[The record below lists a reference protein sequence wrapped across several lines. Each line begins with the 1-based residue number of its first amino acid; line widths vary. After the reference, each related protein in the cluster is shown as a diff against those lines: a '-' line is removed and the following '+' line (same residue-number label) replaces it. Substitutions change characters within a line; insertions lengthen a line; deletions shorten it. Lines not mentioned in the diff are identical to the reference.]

1 MRTLGN
7 VLTLGIAAA
16 MPGLSA
22 AACGY
27 TENHAIERTFAAAVE
42 RSGGVT
48 VELRDAQSAAFHA
61 WQLELDRLYRELM
74 ARMKRDEDRA
84 ALRKAQRAWLAFDE
98 AETQWDW
105 SAAMHGEEGTA
116 GPLNVA
122 GASLVRLQ
130 QRVCDLQG
138 ALEWLALSPGMSTG
152 DE

>member
-1 MRTLGN
+1 MRNGGIL
-7 VLTLGIAAA
+7 LILGIAAA
-16 MPGLSA
+16 MPGA
-22 AACGY
+22 AGAVCDY
-27 TENHAIERTFAAAVE
+27 TENHAIARTFAAAIE

-61 WQLELDRLYRELM
+61 WQVELDRLYRELM
-74 ARMKRDEDRA
+74 ARLKREEDRV
-84 ALRKAQRAWLAFDE
+84 ALRKAQRAWLAFDD
-98 AETQWDW
+98 AQTRWDW

-138 ALEWLALSPGMSTG
+138 ALEWLAVSPGMSAG
-152 DE
+152 GE